1 MKKKYVLPL
10 MVFGLVASLTGCQE
24 TLTDSSD
31 DSSGTS
37 TSVSSAPTMKN
48 RIECQSITIYCDG
61 VRVDYLIR
69 KEEDRLVV
77 EYANADNSKRIYTD
91 NYFAYIDET
100 QSENKTSK
108 VYVHESRKGSY
119 EEYFFVDFIGFVKL
133 KQNYYLD
140 VENRIIDV
148 ETKYCLYETDT
159 PYKIRYGSKEKEAD
173 NHLAYELASKGS
185 YYPEIPYNYPRGVP
199 QIDIYL
205 NELDGSL
212 ERHEYYTYSEQYT
225 FEYRVRG

>member
-10 MVFGLVASLTGCQE
+10 MVFGLVTSLTSCKE
-24 TLTDSSD
+24 TLTDSSEE
-31 DSSGTS
+31 SSVAPTS
-37 TSVSSAPTMKN
+37 ISSAPTTKN
-48 RIECQSITIYCDG
+48 AIECQSITIYCVG
-61 VRVDYLIR
+61 VRVDYLNR

-77 EYANADNSKRIYTD
+77 EYTNIDNSKRIYTD
-91 NYFAYIDET
+91 NYFSYIDET
-100 QSENKTSK
+100 QNENKTSK
-108 VYVHESRKGSY
+108 VYVHESRKGGY

-140 VENRIIDV
+140 VENRTIYV

-173 NHLAYELASKGS
+173 NTLAYELASNGR
-185 YYPEIPYNYPRGVP
+185 YYPEIPHNYPRGVP

-212 ERHEYYTYSEQYT
+212 MRHEIYTYSEEYT
-225 FEYRVRG
+225 FEYILRS